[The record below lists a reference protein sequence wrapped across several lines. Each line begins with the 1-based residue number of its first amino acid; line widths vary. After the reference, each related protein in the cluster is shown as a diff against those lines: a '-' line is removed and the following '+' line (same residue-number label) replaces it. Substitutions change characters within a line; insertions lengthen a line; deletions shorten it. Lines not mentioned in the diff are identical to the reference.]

1 MALTNA
7 KLHAGINLSKILL
20 NYIFGEG
27 GISFS
32 GELAYTI
39 LPCSCAG
46 PDAILSNQPGN
57 IIPPSPHH
65 AEKSKEKKKM
75 WAM

>member
-20 NYIFGEG
+20 NYILGGGG

-32 GELAYTI
+32 CEPPL
-39 LPCSCAG
+39 
-46 PDAILSNQPGN
+46 LSTLIRQL
-57 IIPPSPHH
+57 IRRAFSP
-65 AEKSKEKKKM
+65 
-75 WAM
+75 